1 MRDVMAKKYES
12 KGNIENLT
20 DAEIYAAIRDLEPD
34 SRNVN
39 ELDDDAVFLIC
50 VSLLIMLL
58 GFLGF
63 IWLYP

>member
-1 MRDVMAKKYES
+1 MAEKYEPEW
-12 KGNIENLT
+12 KTENLT

-39 ELDDDAVFLIC
+39 EPDNDAVFLIC

-58 GFLGF
+58 GFLGL